1 MVSYL
6 RDKSKPQGRRK
17 RVSRG
22 PSGPSRGEGAG
33 PLPVGDLRARRH
45 KSRASFKNPPDS
57 RNSSPSRKGTDPSLS
72 YSRKGWDLP
81 SALLT
86 IHLFVCIRAASSFS
100 LPRKKQRGPK
110 RGVISCSPC
119 MTPLSGLSPVPS
131 ILTSDKADHP
141 TCASQGRAISPRFL
155 CQSVRRSPER
165 RRGAAGTPRAF
176 VGDIR
181 KSN

>member
-1 MVSYL
+1 MAL
-6 RDKSKPQGRRK
+6 RGVKGQGPFPSETLAPQRT
-17 RVSRG
+17 
-22 PSGPSRGEGAG
+22 E
-33 PLPVGDLRARRH
+33 
-45 KSRASFKNPPDS
+45 ASAFRESPGFEKQLTQPQ
-57 RNSSPSRKGTDPSLS
+57 RNRSPTFIQPQRM
-72 YSRKGWDLP
+72 DLP

-131 ILTSDKADHP
+131 ILTSIKADHP